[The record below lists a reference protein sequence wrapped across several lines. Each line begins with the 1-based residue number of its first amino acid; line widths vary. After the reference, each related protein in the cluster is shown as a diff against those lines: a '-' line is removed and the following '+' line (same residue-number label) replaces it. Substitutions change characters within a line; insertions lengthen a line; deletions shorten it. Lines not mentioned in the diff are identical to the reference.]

1 MRTRAATFSSWLGL
15 QLPVPASSDYFLLY
29 FLRYVSSATDVV
41 PWQPKDCR
49 WRRFCGLQWKRKI
62 AICPS
67 YLADDWVTITT
78 YLTLDWGV
86 FKKVEVAASS
96 KSCKVLHGSATQQH
110 QLPPHI
116 CCCLKIQIW
125 TLFFWRWIASKHW
138 AELSTWHKDGC
149 FEITSHKTCTV
160 ACSIV
165 DTNPALIFPSICHL
179 FSWLLIKI
187 CFFFFTF
194 LLFPDGRLNTWRI
207 RGDRRGGHEGKA
219 ERGAGRCHRIPWGA
233 ENIFFH
239 DC

>member
-41 PWQPKDCR
+41 PWRPQKF
-49 WRRFCGLQWKRKI
+49 WWLRFCGLQWGRKI

-125 TLFFWRWIASKHW
+125 TLFFG
-138 AELSTWHKDGC
+138 AELRPNTELSWAH
-149 FEITSHKTCTV
+149 
-160 ACSIV
+160 
-165 DTNPALIFPSICHL
+165 DTRMAVSK
-179 FSWLLIKI
+179 SLLIKPA
-187 CFFFFTF
+187 
-194 LLFPDGRLNTWRI
+194 LLHAQLLIQTQPSYSHQSATCFPD
-207 RGDRRGGHEGKA
+207 
-219 ERGAGRCHRIPWGA
+219 C
-233 ENIFFH
+233 
-239 DC
+239 